1 MPYRLVELQCYEL
14 PGNWVTL
21 SSGYCDKGDAEL
33 LTVMGSRCADRP
45 LRLVVDRILIGLAW
59 PSEAGVQ
66 VVTLNTKIAIN
77 GWKPPARRRV

>member
-33 LTVMGSRCADRP
+33 LTVMGSRCADGRFGWSWTAYSSDWRGRP
-45 LRLVVDRILIGLAW
+45 
-59 PSEAGVQ
+59 
-66 VVTLNTKIAIN
+66 
-77 GWKPPARRRV
+77 KPASRW